1 MSSRPFPS
9 SVLVVAGLV
18 GGFAIAQGTGNRG
31 LGATVL
37 AVAGLAAGWLWLRR
51 RGFVTAAALG
61 GTYLAAFVLAH
72 VLALGVGLPAW
83 LAVSLV
89 TIAAAGITYGAADRP
104 RAAVPAP

>member
-9 SVLVVAGLV
+9 SLLVAVGLV

-31 LGATVL
+31 LGGAVL

-51 RGFVTAAALG
+51 RGFVTACALG
-61 GTYLAAFVLAH
+61 GAYLAAFVLAH

-83 LAVSLV
+83 VAVSLV
-89 TIAAAGITYGAADRP
+89 TISAAGVTYAVADRP
-104 RAAVPAP
+104 RTAVAAR

>member
-9 SVLVVAGLV
+9 SVLVVVGLV
-18 GGFAIAQGTGNRG
+18 GGFAVAQGTGNRG
-31 LGATVL
+31 LGAAVL
-37 AVAGLAAGWLWLRR
+37 AVAGLAAAWLWVRR
-51 RGFVTAAALG
+51 RGFVMACALG

-89 TIAAAGITYGAADRP
+89 TIAAAGFTYGVADRP
-104 RAAVPAP
+104 RTPVAAR

>member
-9 SVLVVAGLV
+9 SVLVVVGLV

-31 LGATVL
+31 LGGAVL

-51 RGFVTAAALG
+51 RGFVAACALG
-61 GTYLAAFVLAH
+61 GAYLAAFVLAH
-72 VLALGVGLPAW
+72 VLALGVGVPAW

-89 TIAAAGITYGAADRP
+89 TIAAAGLTYGVADRP
-104 RAAVPAP
+104 RTAVEAR